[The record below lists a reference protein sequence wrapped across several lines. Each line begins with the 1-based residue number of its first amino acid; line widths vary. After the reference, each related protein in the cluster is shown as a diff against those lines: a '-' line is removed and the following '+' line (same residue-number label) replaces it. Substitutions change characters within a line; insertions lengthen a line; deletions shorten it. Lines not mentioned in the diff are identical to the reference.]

1 MGSKG
6 RPLLAAMVFLALAGT
21 AFGEQITRVGVLD
34 IEKVYSVYFRES
46 RAVKELQEKR
56 AEVLREI
63 GRIDEEVLALESQ
76 KLQAESDRNSDLA
89 LRLDTEIFK
98 KKQYRD
104 DYRRIK
110 MDQLRK
116 MSERVSLSDAFL
128 DELVS
133 AIQFVA
139 EAEGFSVILNKSG
152 QFEQFFFFYTKEVDI
167 TEKVIQ
173 ELVRR
178 SGQKAP
184 GAEVG
189 PHPGRRPG
197 NAGGWGWRLPI
208 PCG

>member
-6 RPLLAAMVFLALAGT
+6 KPLLAAIVFLALAAT

-46 RAVKELQEKR
+46 RSVKELQEMK

-63 GRIDEEVLALESQ
+63 GRIDDEISALEAQ
-76 KLQAESDRNSDLA
+76 KLQADSDRNNDLS
-89 LRLDTEIFK
+89 LKLDTDIFK

-116 MSERVSLSDAFL
+116 MSERISLSDAFL
-128 DELVS
+128 DELVA

-139 EAEGFSVILNKSG
+139 ESEGFSVILNKSG

-167 TEKVIQ
+167 TDKVIQ

-178 SGQKAP
+178 SGQKSS
-184 GAEVG
+184 
-189 PHPGRRPG
+189 
-197 NAGGWGWRLPI
+197 GG
-208 PCG
+208 

>member
-1 MGSKG
+1 
-6 RPLLAAMVFLALAGT
+6 
-21 AFGEQITRVGVLD
+21 VLD

-46 RAVKELQEKR
+46 RAVKELQEKK

-63 GRIDEEVLALESQ
+63 ARIDEEVLALEGQ
-76 KLQAESDRNSDLA
+76 KLQAESDRNGELA
-89 LRLDTEIFK
+89 LKLDTEIFK

-116 MSERVSLSDAFL
+116 MSERIALSDAFL
-128 DELVS
+128 DELVA

-139 EAEGFSVILNKSG
+139 ESEGFSVILNKSG
-152 QFEQFFFFYTKEVDI
+152 QFEQFFLFYTKEVDV

-178 SGQKAP
+178 SGQKSS
-184 GAEVG
+184 
-189 PHPGRRPG
+189 
-197 NAGGWGWRLPI
+197 GG
-208 PCG
+208 

>member
-1 MGSKG
+1 MTSRAKSVAAAIAF
-6 RPLLAAMVFLALAGT
+6 LAAAALAG
-21 AFGEQITRVGVLD
+21 GEQITRIGVLD

-46 RAVKELQEKR
+46 RAVKELQEKK

-63 GRIDEEVLALESQ
+63 ARIDEEVLTLEGQ
-76 KLQAESDRNSDLA
+76 KLQAESDRNGELA
-89 LRLDTEIFK
+89 LKLDTEIFK

-116 MSERVSLSDAFL
+116 MSERIALSDAFL
-128 DELVS
+128 DELVA

-139 EAEGFSVILNKSG
+139 ESEGFSVILNKSG
-152 QFEQFFFFYTKEVDI
+152 QFEQFFLFYTKEVDV

-178 SGQKAP
+178 SGQKSS
-184 GAEVG
+184 
-189 PHPGRRPG
+189 
-197 NAGGWGWRLPI
+197 GG
-208 PCG
+208 

>member
-1 MGSKG
+1 MAG
-6 RPLLAAMVFLALAGT
+6 RLKAVSAAVVFLAAAAF

-46 RAVKELQEKR
+46 RAVKELQETR
-56 AEVLREI
+56 ATVLREI
-63 GRIDEEVLALESQ
+63 GRIDEEVLALEAQ
-76 KLQAESDRNSDLA
+76 KLQAESERNSDLA
-89 LRLDTEIFK
+89 LKLDTEIFK

-116 MSERVSLSDAFL
+116 MSERISLSDAFL

-133 AIQFVA
+133 AIQLVA
-139 EAEGFSVILNKSG
+139 ESEGFSVILNKSG
-152 QFEQFFFFYTKEVDI
+152 QFEQFFFFYTKEVDV

-178 SGQKAP
+178 AGQKSS
-184 GAEVG
+184 
-189 PHPGRRPG
+189 
-197 NAGGWGWRLPI
+197 GG
-208 PCG
+208 

>member
-1 MGSKG
+1 MGHRF
-6 RPLLAAMVFLALAGT
+6 RPLLAAIVFLSLTAG

-46 RAVKELQEKR
+46 RAVKELQDKKE
-56 AEVLREI
+56 EVRREI
-63 GRIDEEVLALESQ
+63 GRIDDEIQALENQ

-89 LRLDTEIFK
+89 LKLDSEIFK

-128 DELVS
+128 DELVA
-133 AIQFVA
+133 AIQQVA
-139 EAEGFSVILNKSG
+139 EAEGFSIILNKSG
-152 QFEQFFFFYTKEVDI
+152 QFDQFFFFYTKEVDV
-167 TEKVIQ
+167 TDKVIQ

-178 SGQKAP
+178 AGQSSP
-184 GAEVG
+184 GG
-189 PHPGRRPG
+189 
-197 NAGGWGWRLPI
+197 
-208 PCG
+208 

>member
-1 MGSKG
+1 MGSKRG
-6 RPLLAAMVFLALAGT
+6 PLLAPLSLAFLAAAASVG
-21 AFGEQITRVGVLD
+21 GEQITRVGVLD

-56 AEVLREI
+56 AEVLRDI

-76 KLQAESDRNSDLA
+76 KLQAEGEHNSDLA
-89 LRLDTEIFK
+89 LRLDNEIFK

-110 MDQLRK
+110 LDQLRK
-116 MSERVSLSDAFL
+116 MSERVAVSDGFL

-139 EAEGFSVILNKSG
+139 ESEGFSVILNKSG
-152 QFEQFFFFYTKEVDI
+152 QFELFFFFYTREVDI
-167 TEKVIQ
+167 TEKVLQ

-178 SGQKAP
+178 AGQAASG
-184 GAEVG
+184 G
-189 PHPGRRPG
+189 
-197 NAGGWGWRLPI
+197 
-208 PCG
+208 

>member
-1 MGSKG
+1 
-6 RPLLAAMVFLALAGT
+6 MVSRIKTTALALALLGLSAS
-21 AFGEQITRVGVLD
+21 AFADQITRVGVLD

-63 GRIDEEVLALESQ
+63 GRIDEEILTLEAQ

-89 LRLDTEIFK
+89 LKLDTDIFK
-98 KKQYRD
+98 KRQYRD

-116 MSERVSLSDAFL
+116 MSERVALSDAFL
-128 DELVS
+128 DELVA
-133 AIQFVA
+133 AIQQVA
-139 EAEGFSVILNKSG
+139 EAEGFSLILNKSG

-178 SGQKAP
+178 AGQKSS
-184 GAEVG
+184 
-189 PHPGRRPG
+189 
-197 NAGGWGWRLPI
+197 GG
-208 PCG
+208 

>member
-1 MGSKG
+1 MGSRT
-6 RPLLAAMVFLALAGT
+6 RPLLAAVLLSLAAT

-46 RAVKELQEKR
+46 RAVKELQDKR

-63 GRIDEEVLALESQ
+63 GRIDEEILALESQ

-89 LRLDTEIFK
+89 LKLDTEIFK

-116 MSERVSLSDAFL
+116 MSERISLSDAFL
-128 DELVS
+128 DELVA
-133 AIQFVA
+133 AIQQVA

-167 TEKVIQ
+167 TDKVIQ

-178 SGQKAP
+178 AGQKSP
-184 GAEVG
+184 GG
-189 PHPGRRPG
+189 
-197 NAGGWGWRLPI
+197 
-208 PCG
+208 

>member
-1 MGSKG
+1 MGSKL
-6 RPLLAAMVFLALAGT
+6 RPLLAAVVFLALAGP
-21 AFGEQITRVGVLD
+21 AFGDQITRVGVLD

-76 KLQAESDRNSDLA
+76 KLQAEGERNSDLV
-89 LRLDTEIFK
+89 LRLESEIFK
-98 KKQYRD
+98 KRQYRD

-116 MSERVSLSDAFL
+116 MSERVSVSDAFL

-152 QFEQFFFFYTKEVDI
+152 QFEQFFLFYTKEVDV

-178 SGQKAP
+178 AGQKAP
-184 GAEVG
+184 GS
-189 PHPGRRPG
+189 
-197 NAGGWGWRLPI
+197 
-208 PCG
+208 

>member
-1 MGSKG
+1 MAG
-6 RPLLAAMVFLALAGT
+6 RAKMAAVALLLLAGAWRG
-21 AFGEQITRVGVLD
+21 FGDQITRVGVLD
-34 IEKVYSVYFRES
+34 IDKVYSVYFRES
-46 RAVKELQEKR
+46 KAIKELQDMK

-63 GRIDEEVLALESQ
+63 SRIDDEISSLEAQ
-76 KLQAESDRNSDLA
+76 KLQADSDQNNDLS
-89 LRLDTEIFK
+89 LKLDADIFK

-139 EAEGFSVILNKSG
+139 ESEGFSLILNKSG
-152 QFEQFFFFYTKEVDI
+152 QFEQFFLFYTKEVDI
-167 TEKVIQ
+167 TDKVIQ

-178 SGQKAP
+178 SGQ
-184 GAEVG
+184 
-189 PHPGRRPG
+189 RSS
-197 NAGGWGWRLPI
+197 GG
-208 PCG
+208 

>member
-1 MGSKG
+1 MGSRF
-6 RPLLAAMVFLALAGT
+6 RPLLAAMVFLALAGA
-21 AFGEQITRVGVLD
+21 AFGDQITRVGVLD

-76 KLQAESDRNSDLA
+76 KLQAESDRNGDLA
-89 LRLDTEIFK
+89 LKLDTEIFK

-116 MSERVSLSDAFL
+116 MSERVALSDAFL

-139 EAEGFSVILNKSG
+139 ESEGFSVILNKSG

-178 SGQKAP
+178 AGQQTSG
-184 GAEVG
+184 G
-189 PHPGRRPG
+189 
-197 NAGGWGWRLPI
+197 
-208 PCG
+208 

>member
-6 RPLLAAMVFLALAGT
+6 KPLLAAIVFLALAAT

-46 RAVKELQEKR
+46 RAVKELQEKK

-76 KLQAESDRNSDLA
+76 KLQAESERNGDLA

-128 DELVS
+128 DELVA
-133 AIQFVA
+133 AIQNVA

-178 SGQKAP
+178 SGQKSS
-184 GAEVG
+184 
-189 PHPGRRPG
+189 
-197 NAGGWGWRLPI
+197 GG
-208 PCG
+208 

>member
-1 MGSKG
+1 MATRFST
-6 RPLLAAMVFLALAGT
+6 LLAAAALLATAAA

-56 AEVLREI
+56 SEILREI
-63 GRIDEEVLALESQ
+63 GRIDEEILALENQ
-76 KLQAESDRNSDLA
+76 KLQAESERNSDLG
-89 LRLDTEIFK
+89 LKLDTEIFK

-116 MSERVSLSDAFL
+116 LSERVSLSDAFL
-128 DELVS
+128 DELVA
-133 AIQFVA
+133 AIQQVA
-139 EAEGFSVILNKSG
+139 EADGFSVILNKSG

-178 SGQKAP
+178 AGQKST
-184 GAEVG
+184 
-189 PHPGRRPG
+189 
-197 NAGGWGWRLPI
+197 GG
-208 PCG
+208 

>member
-1 MGSKG
+1 MGSKL
-6 RPLLAAMVFLALAGT
+6 RPLLAAAVFLALAGP
-21 AFGEQITRVGVLD
+21 AFGDQITRVGVLD

-76 KLQAESDRNSDLA
+76 KLQAEGERNSDLV
-89 LRLDTEIFK
+89 LRLESEIFK

-116 MSERVSLSDAFL
+116 MSERVSSDAFL

-133 AIQFVA
+133 AIQNVA

-178 SGQKAP
+178 SGQQSS
-184 GAEVG
+184 
-189 PHPGRRPG
+189 
-197 NAGGWGWRLPI
+197 GG
-208 PCG
+208 

>member
-1 MGSKG
+1 MGSRIF
-6 RPLLAAMVFLALAGT
+6 RPLLAAILLTLAAT

-46 RAVKELQEKR
+46 RAVKDLQEKK
-56 AEVLREI
+56 AEVLREL
-63 GRIDEEVLALESQ
+63 GRIDDEVLALESQ

-89 LRLDTEIFK
+89 LKLDAEIFK

-128 DELVS
+128 DELVA
-133 AIQFVA
+133 AIQQVA
-139 EAEGFSVILNKSG
+139 EAEGFSLILNKSG

-178 SGQKAP
+178 AGQSSP
-184 GAEVG
+184 GG
-189 PHPGRRPG
+189 
-197 NAGGWGWRLPI
+197 
-208 PCG
+208 

>member
-6 RPLLAAMVFLALAGT
+6 KPLLAAMVFLALAGT

-46 RAVKELQEKR
+46 RAVKELQEKK

-76 KLQAESDRNSDLA
+76 KLQAESDRNGDLA

-98 KKQYRD
+98 KRQYRD

-128 DELVS
+128 DELVA
-133 AIQFVA
+133 AIQNVA

-178 SGQKAP
+178 SGQQSS
-184 GAEVG
+184 
-189 PHPGRRPG
+189 
-197 NAGGWGWRLPI
+197 GG
-208 PCG
+208 